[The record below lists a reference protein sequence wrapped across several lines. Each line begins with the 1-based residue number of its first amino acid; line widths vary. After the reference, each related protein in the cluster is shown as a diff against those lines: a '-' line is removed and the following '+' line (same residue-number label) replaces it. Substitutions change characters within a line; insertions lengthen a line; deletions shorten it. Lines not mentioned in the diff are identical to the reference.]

1 MELDIEG
8 LYDRVDH
15 DLLMRLIAKR
25 ICDQRVLK
33 LPRQWL
39 EAGVLDRGEFLPS
52 DQGVPLGG
60 VISCVLSNMVL
71 HELDRL

>member
-8 LYDRVDH
+8 FYDRVDH

-33 LPRQWL
+33 LLRQWL
-39 EAGVLDRGEFLPS
+39 KRACWTVESSFSATRAYPRV
-52 DQGVPLGG
+52 V
-60 VISCVLSNMVL
+60 
-71 HELDRL
+71 